1 LGRRRSVTIATIAV
15 GAVVLALSLRT
26 EPGSAW
32 FYPATLGLAAVWALG
47 ALASGPLPIGRPTLA
62 PVGIGA
68 ALAGVFVAGGLVV
81 REIDPLAEQIRRV
94 LDFADQGALPILVL
108 VTAVNGVAEELFF
121 RGAAYDA
128 LPRHPVLWTALA
140 NAAATAAVGNVML
153 AFAALLLA
161 LVVGI
166 ERARTGTLMAPI
178 LTHVTWS
185 VTMLLSLPALFG
197 A

>member
-1 LGRRRSVTIATIAV
+1 MIATAVV
-15 GAVVLALSLRT
+15 GAVVLGVSLRVD
-26 EPGSAW
+26 PGSTW

-47 ALASGPLPIGRPTLA
+47 ALASGALPLGRPTLA
-62 PVGIGA
+62 PVLVGLG
-68 ALAGVFVAGGLVV
+68 LAGVFVVGGLVV
-81 REIDPLAEQIRRV
+81 REIEPLAEQVRKVI
-94 LDFADQGALPILVL
+94 DYADQGSLPVLVL

-128 LPRHPVLWTALA
+128 VPRHPVVWTALA
-140 NAAATAAVGNVML
+140 NAAATAAAGNVML
-153 AFAALLLA
+153 AFAALVLGI
-161 LVVGI
+161 VVGI

-185 VTMLLSLPALFG
+185 VSMLLALPFLFG